1 MENHGYASALT
12 QEVEAIMALEQNVQL
27 DPEAMEQPAPFV
39 NRIQVTAVG
48 PNLVRMAFGE
58 VFKLPSGEVYKYR
71 SAVTMATLDVQQF
84 AELLLSIT
92 SMQARANGA
101 SACLTRGLPRS
112 RRAQKISLPMLC
124 RQVAAQKL
132 ATHWPLL
139 ARPSFRTSHQCPCR
153 WQPYPRSV

>member
-1 MENHGYASALT
+1 
-12 QEVEAIMALEQNVQL
+12 MALEQNVQL

-92 SMQARANGA
+92 SMQAK
-101 SACLTRGLPRS
+101 SAQTEPQR
-112 RRAQKISLPMLC
+112 
-124 RQVAAQKL
+124 V
-132 ATHWPLL
+132 
-139 ARPSFRTSHQCPCR
+139 
-153 WQPYPRSV
+153 